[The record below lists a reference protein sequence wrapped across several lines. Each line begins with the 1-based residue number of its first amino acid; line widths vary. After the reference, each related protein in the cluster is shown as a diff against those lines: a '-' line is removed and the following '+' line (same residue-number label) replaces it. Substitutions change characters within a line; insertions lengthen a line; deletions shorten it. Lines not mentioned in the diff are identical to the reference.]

1 MGETDGRRKRA
12 QTSRDRIVAAMLA
25 LVEEGHITPSA
36 DLVAAQ
42 AAVGLRTVFRHFA
55 DMETLYAAMTT
66 ELSRH
71 YDLGVHPFAAED
83 WRGRLREGAERR
95 IATYETLLPFKRAAD
110 AHRHMSP
117 AIQAEH
123 DRVLALMRARLES
136 VLPAELRAQ
145 ASMVETIDLLL
156 SFDVWQR
163 LRGDQKLPVEQAR
176 AIILAEIDRI
186 ARDCG
191 VR

>member
-1 MGETDGRRKRA
+1 MSETDGRRKRA

-36 DLVAAQ
+36 DLVAAR

-66 ELSRH
+66 ALSRH
-71 YDLGVHPFAAED
+71 YDLGVLPSSATD
-83 WRGRLREGAERR
+83 WQGRLHEGAERR
-95 IATYETLLPFKRAAD
+95 ITTYETLLPFKRAAD

-117 AIQAEH
+117 AIQEEH
-123 DRVLALMRARLES
+123 NRVLALMRARLVS
-136 VLPAELRAQ
+136 VLPPEILSQERL
-145 ASMVETIDLLL
+145 VETIDLLL

-186 ARDCG
+186 VRDCD

>member
-1 MGETDGRRKRA
+1 MSETDGRRKRA

-36 DLVAAQ
+36 DLVAAR

-66 ELSRH
+66 ALSLH
-71 YDLGVHPFAAED
+71 YDLGVHPSSATD
-83 WRGRLREGAERR
+83 WRIRLREGAERR

-117 AIQAEH
+117 AIQQEH
-123 DRVLALMRARLES
+123 DRVLAVMRARLVS
-136 VLPAELRAQ
+136 ILPENILSQ
-145 ASMVETIDLLL
+145 VGLVETIDLLL

-163 LRGDQKLPVEQAR
+163 LRGDQKLSADQSR
-176 AIILAEIDRI
+176 AIVLAEIDRLSGD
-186 ARDCG
+186 R
-191 VR
+191 

>member
-1 MGETDGRRKRA
+1 MTETDGRRRRA

-36 DLVAAQ
+36 DLVAGR

-55 DMETLYAAMTT
+55 DMESLYAAMTT
-66 ELSRH
+66 ALSRH
-71 YDLGVHPFAAED
+71 YDLGPLPFAAAD
-83 WRGRLREGAERR
+83 WRGQVLEGAERR

-117 AIQAEH
+117 AIQEEH
-123 DRVLALMRARLES
+123 ARVLAVMRARLVSIVPDEIVS
-136 VLPAELRAQ
+136 QGRVI
-145 ASMVETIDLLL
+145 ETIDLLL

-163 LRGDQKLPVEQAR
+163 LRGDQDLSVEAAR
-176 AIILAEIDRI
+176 AIVLDEI
-186 ARDCG
+186 ARLCDLATS
-191 VR
+191 